1 MIMGIKTYD
10 CENKNKWLCEQKPMG
25 VRTNLGLW
33 EQIYGCGNKS
43 MVMGTLTYGCG
54 NKSMVVGTLTYGC
67 RNKSMVEGIKIYGCG
82 NKSMVV
88 GTNL

>member
-1 MIMGIKTYD
+1 MVVETKTYG

-25 VRTNLGLW
+25 VRINLGLW

-43 MVMGTLTYGCG
+43 MVVGTLTYSCRNKSMVEGTKTYGCG
-54 NKSMVVGTLTYGC
+54 NKSMV
-67 RNKSMVEGIKIYGCG
+67 M
-82 NKSMVV
+82 